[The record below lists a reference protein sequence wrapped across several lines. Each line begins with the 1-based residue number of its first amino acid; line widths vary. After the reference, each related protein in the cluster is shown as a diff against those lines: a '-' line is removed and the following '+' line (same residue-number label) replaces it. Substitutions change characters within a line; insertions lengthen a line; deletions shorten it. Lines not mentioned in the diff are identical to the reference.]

1 MFDRVNQ
8 NVRFPELEEEIIRF
22 WREHR
27 IFQAS
32 LAKPSPGGSY
42 VFYEGPPTANG
53 RPGIHHVSAR
63 AFKDL
68 YPRYKTMRGYHVERR
83 GGWDTHGLPVEV
95 EVEKEIG
102 STGKQDIERFGIAEF
117 NRLCRDSVFRYIQD
131 WNRMTERIGFWI
143 DLEHAYVTYHNSY
156 METCWWILKTFWER
170 DLLYEDFKTTM
181 HCPRCNTSLADHEVS
196 QGMREEVD
204 DPSVWPKFPARRKS
218 LIEAGLIEPDE
229 TRPVFFLA
237 WTTTPWT
244 LGANTALAVRGD
256 EQYGLFEARPTYAH
270 DQKERTELF
279 ILAESLAAGV
289 FGEGNYRAL
298 KTFSGARLVGL
309 RYEQI
314 LQGRVPEGED
324 LSRGFRVV
332 ADDFVSI
339 EDGTGVVHIAPAY
352 GDLEIGRKHDLP
364 TIFSVDLAGKV
375 YAEVKAPDSTDQ
387 VGPYAGMF
395 FKDAD
400 RPLTR
405 DLSRRGLMFR
415 SDRVRHAYPFCWR
428 DDSPL
433 LFYAKTSWYIRTTTV
448 KEKLLAN
455 NRQINWVP
463 DHVRT
468 GRFGRWLENNID
480 WALSRERYWGT
491 PLPIWVS
498 ADGRERICVGSVAEL
513 SELAGRDLSGLDLHR
528 PSIDEVTFERGGQT
542 FRRLPYTIDV
552 WFESGAMPYAQWHYP
567 FENRELLHAHFPA
580 DFISEAIDQTR
591 GWFYSLHALAT
602 LLTDK
607 GDAGTGRRPGALAEY
622 FPEGS
627 AFKNCVVLGFIND
640 EKGQK
645 MSKTRG
651 NAIDPWAILNEQ
663 GADALR
669 WYMYVSSPPEANKNF
684 HPRFV
689 TEVIRDFLLT
699 LWNVYGFFVLY
710 ANLDEPDVK
719 TPLEVSE
726 RPEIDRWM
734 IAKLHRLIER
744 VTRDLDDYNVTD
756 ASRSIAAFVVADLS
770 NWYVRRNRRRF
781 WKSENDTDKRAAY
794 LTLHET
800 LVAVAKLCAP
810 MIPFVSEAIYRNLVL
825 NVDER
830 APQSVHLAD
839 WPEADASLI
848 DDELVEEMDLLIKII
863 ELGRSA
869 RSTASIQFRQPLPEI
884 LVRVGTEREML
895 ALGRL
900 ENQLKEELNV
910 KRISFLDF
918 DSDFISYML
927 RPNLPVVG
935 KLLGRR
941 VPEFVRALQSLDA
954 RRVAENVRHS
964 SPTQVRLGDELLEFE
979 PSAFLVD
986 VKSPEGYA
994 AVEEGSYL
1002 VALNTTLTPEL
1013 VMEGQ
1018 ARSVLRFVQN
1028 ARKKAG
1034 LDISDRIALGLKT
1047 TGELV
1052 SALKAQEEYLKQEG
1066 LVDSLVY
1073 EPLTEADYTEE
1084 VSLDGV
1090 PVKITISRA
1099 AGSEHSGDTASLSGA
1114 RNIEP

>member
-1 MFDRVNQ
+1 MFERVNQ
-8 NVRFPELEEEIIRF
+8 NVKFPELEEEVIKF
-22 WREHR
+22 WREHK
-27 IFQAS
+27 IFKAS
-32 LAKPSPGGSY
+32 LEKASPAGSY

-83 GGWDTHGLPVEV
+83 GGWDTHGLPLEV

-102 STGKQDIERFGIAEF
+102 STGKQDIEKFGIAEF
-117 NRLCRDSVFRYIQD
+117 NRLCRESVFRYIQD

-156 METCWWILKTFWER
+156 METCWWILKTLWER
-170 DLLYEDFKTTM
+170 RLLYEDYKTTM

-196 QGMREEVD
+196 QGTREEVD
-204 DPSVWPKFPARRKS
+204 DPSVWPKFPARRED
-218 LIEAGLIEPDE
+218 LIEASLLSSDE
-229 TRPVFFLA
+229 TRPVSFLA

-244 LGANTALAVRGD
+244 LGANTALAVRAD
-256 EQYGLFEARPTYAH
+256 EQYGLFESKPVYGK
-270 DQKERTELF
+270 DDERTELF
-279 ILAESLAAGV
+279 IAAVALAERV
-289 FGEGNYRAL
+289 FGEGNYSAL
-298 KTFSGARLVGL
+298 KTFDGEKLVGL

-314 LQGRVPEGED
+314 LRGRLPEGED
-324 LSRGFRVV
+324 LSKGFRVT
-332 ADDFVSI
+332 ADDFVSV
-339 EDGTGVVHIAPAY
+339 EDGTGIVHIAPAY
-352 GDLEIGRKHDLP
+352 GDLEVGRKHGLP
-364 TIFSVDLAGKV
+364 TVFSVDLSGRV
-375 YAEVKAPDSTDQ
+375 HPEVMPPGWPEA

-395 FKDAD
+395 FKEAD
-400 RPLTR
+400 RKITR
-405 DLSRRGLMFR
+405 DLAQRGLMFR
-415 SDRVRHAYPFCWR
+415 SERVRHAYPFCWR

-433 LFYAKTSWYIRTTTV
+433 LFYAKTSWYIRTTAV
-448 KEKLLAN
+448 KDKLLEN
-455 NRQINWVP
+455 NRKINWVP

-491 PLPIWVS
+491 PLPVWVS
-498 ADGRERICVGSVAEL
+498 EDGAEKICVGSVAEL

-528 PSIDEVTFERGGQT
+528 PYIDEITFERDGHT

-552 WFESGAMPYAQWHYP
+552 WFESGAMPYAQQHYP
-567 FENRELLHAHFPA
+567 FENREHLRENFPA
-580 DFISEAIDQTR
+580 DFISEAMDQTR

-602 LLTDK
+602 LLTDG
-607 GDAGTGRRPGALAEY
+607 GDAATARPPGALAQY
-622 FPEGS
+622 FPETP

-645 MSKTRG
+645 MSKSRG
-651 NAIDPWAILNEQ
+651 NAVDPWTVLNEQ

-689 TEVIRDFLLT
+689 SEVIRDFLLT

-710 ANLDEPDVK
+710 ANLDEPDLK
-719 TPLEVSE
+719 TPLEVRE
-726 RPEIDRWM
+726 RPEIDRW
-734 IAKLHRLIER
+734 ITSKLHRLIAR
-744 VTRDLDDYNVTD
+744 VTRDLDEYNVTD
-756 ASRSIAAFVVADLS
+756 ASRSVAEFVVGDLS

-781 WKSENDTDKRAAY
+781 WKSESDTDKRAAY

-800 LVAVAKLCAP
+800 LVAVSKLCAP
-810 MIPFVSEAIYRNLVL
+810 MIPFVTEAMYRNLVL
-825 NVDER
+825 SVDES

-839 WPEADASLI
+839 WPQSDAALI
-848 DDELVEEMDLLIKII
+848 DDALVEEMDVLIKII

-869 RSTASIQFRQPLPEI
+869 RSAAAIQFRRPLPEI
-884 LVRVGTEREML
+884 LVRVGTEREMA
-895 ALGRL
+895 ALRRL
-900 ENQLKEELNV
+900 EHQLKEELNV

-918 DSDFISYML
+918 DSDFISYVL

-935 KLLGRR
+935 KLLGKR
-941 VPEFVRALQSLDA
+941 VPEFVRALKTLDA
-954 RRVAENVRHS
+954 QRVAENARRG
-964 SPTQVRLGDELLEFE
+964 TQTEVRLGEEMMQFD

-1013 VMEGQ
+1013 IMEGQ
-1018 ARSVLRFVQN
+1018 ARNVLRHVQN
-1028 ARKKAG
+1028 ARKKAD
-1034 LDISDRIALGLKT
+1034 LNISDRIALGLKT
-1047 TGELV
+1047 TAELV
-1052 SALKAQEEYLKQEG
+1052 EALKAQEEYLKQEG
-1066 LVDSLVY
+1066 LVDFLVY
-1073 EPLTEADYTEE
+1073 DLLDAADYTEE
-1084 VSLDGV
+1084 VNLDGV
-1090 PVKITISRA
+1090 PVTITIRPA
-1099 AGSEHSGDTASLSGA
+1099 DGYGGPAQIPDAGVKA
-1114 RNIEP
+1114 